1 MENQLLNNMLK
12 SSKVMKEDYNNIL
25 KDQKSFKLKSYEY
38 YYTIS
43 KFCIRVIDYYKA
55 NKETIGINQN
65 AFLDTIVYDDL
76 GFKSSMF
83 YDYIRFYNHENKI
96 AVFENMKEKT
106 IKESSFDCSKG
117 INDIKRIVRE
127 HTPRTTKGKDGK
139 SKNPFKVVH
148 RFQIIDNNSTDYI
161 NILSDGKKYSI
172 KAKINDSF
180 EIIETPENRD
190 QILETLKDELSK
202 IEKYFDKVDM
212 KIKDQMNKQNEKIT
226 V

>member
-1 MENQLLNNMLK
+1 MKNQLLNNMLN

-25 KDQKSFKLKSYEY
+25 KDQKSFKLKSYNY
-38 YYTIS
+38 YMNIS

-96 AVFENMKEKT
+96 GVFENMKEKT

-117 INDIKRIVRE
+117 INDIKSIVRE
-127 HTPRTTKGKDGK
+127 HTPRTKKGKDEDNSNK
-139 SKNPFKVVH
+139 FVIVH
-148 RFQIIDNNSTDYI
+148 RFAINDGSNTDYI
-161 NILSDGKKYSI
+161 NILSDGKEYRI
-172 KAKINDSF
+172 KAKINESF
-180 EIIETPENRD
+180 EIIETPENRIE
-190 QILETLKDELSK
+190 ILESLKDELSK
-202 IEKYFDKVDM
+202 IEKYFDKVDI

-226 V
+226 I

>member
-1 MENQLLNNMLK
+1 MKNQLLNNMLK

-38 YYTIS
+38 YMNIS

-55 NKETIGINQN
+55 NKEAIGINQN

-96 AVFENMKEKT
+96 GVFENMKEKT

-117 INDIKRIVRE
+117 INDIKSIVRE
-127 HTPRTTKGKDGK
+127 HTPRTKKGKDDDNTNK
-139 SKNPFKVVH
+139 FVIVH
-148 RFQIIDNNSTDYI
+148 RFAINDGGNTDYI
-161 NILSDGKKYSI
+161 NILSDGKEYRI
-172 KAKINDSF
+172 KTKVDKSF
-180 EIIETPENRD
+180 ETLTTKPSIDETID
-190 QILETLKDELSK
+190 ILKDELSR
-202 IEKYFDKVDM
+202 IENHFNKVT
-212 KIKDQMNKQNEKIT
+212 KQIKQQDEKVIA
-226 V
+226 